1 VASPLQRIALFIL
14 KRIQFSCG
22 ICVESLALNNEAM
35 GDDEALSG
43 LEIAEH
49 LCQSSN
55 GELPSAGRSRERGGW
70 LGASERGQMLD

>member
-14 KRIQFSCG
+14 KRIQLSCG

-43 LEIAEH
+43 LAMAEP
-49 LCQSSN
+49 L
-55 GELPSAGRSRERGGW
+55 
-70 LGASERGQMLD
+70 